1 MQEEHPITYRVGKNL
16 TEQHM
21 VLILDVHLTHHKHKT
36 RHDTNPRITWRSTI
50 DFQKMIEGNLGLQGS
65 TNLIW
70 DEMPKNVTK
79 AANAVLGES
88 KDFGPKDKEF
98 Y

>member
-1 MQEEHPITYRVGKNL
+1 
-16 TEQHM
+16 
-21 VLILDVHLTHHKHKT
+21 
-36 RHDTNPRITWRSTI
+36 
-50 DFQKMIEGNLGLQGS
+50 MIEGNLGLQGS